1 MTKLSSTQRGF
12 TLLELL
18 VVMVIAGIMLGV
30 VSFNAMPD
38 GKQRL
43 QTDAKRIALLMQIA
57 RDEAIVRNAP
67 VAFEA
72 DQNRYRFL
80 VRNGVTWEPLMDEM
94 LRERD
99 FAMTPMMV
107 TVTPQS
113 VSPES
118 SLYLARIVFG
128 REAVDKPFA
137 MTLRAGDSDATVRAD
152 GVGHFLVD

>member
-1 MTKLSSTQRGF
+1 MKPISTQRGF

-18 VVMVIAGIMLGV
+18 VVLVIAGIMLGV

-38 GKQRL
+38 DKQRL
-43 QTDAKRIALLMQIA
+43 QNDAKRIALLMQIA
-57 RDEAIVRNAP
+57 RDEAIVRNTP

-72 DQNRYRFL
+72 DQNKYRFL
-80 VRNGVTWEPLMDEM
+80 VRNGVTWEPLADDM

-99 FAMTPMMV
+99 FAMFPMMV
-107 TVTPQS
+107 TVSPQS

-137 MTLRAGDSDATVRAD
+137 MSLRAGDGEAVIRAD
-152 GVGHFLVD
+152 GVGHFVVD